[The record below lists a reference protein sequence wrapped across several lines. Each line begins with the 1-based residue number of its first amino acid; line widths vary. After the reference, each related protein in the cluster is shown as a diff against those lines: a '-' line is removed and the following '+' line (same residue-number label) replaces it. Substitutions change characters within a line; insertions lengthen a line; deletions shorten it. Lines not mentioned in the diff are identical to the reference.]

1 MPTYT
6 TEAIRNVVL
15 LSHSGAGKTSLSEA
29 MLFNTGAVTRL
40 GKIDNGTTTSDY
52 DPEEIRRQ
60 ISINMSLLPLTW
72 EGNKINLIDT
82 PGYADFVVEVK
93 AGMSVADGAIIVVCA
108 ASGVEVGTEQVW
120 KYTTQANLPRM
131 VLIDKMDREN
141 ADFNRTLE
149 DLHSKFGRGFVPVQ
163 LPIGSHSKFE
173 GVIDLVG
180 WKAYIQGKEAEIPSS
195 LEEEAKSYYEK
206 LVEGVAEIDDDL
218 MTKYLEGEE
227 LTPEEIQKGLRQGA
241 KEGKLTPVLAG
252 SGSQNIGVT
261 QLMHAIVDYLPSPKE
276 RGGIQTADQKQTVEQ
291 DASAPLAAMVF
302 KTSVDPYVGKL
313 TCFRVY
319 SGSISSNS
327 QVWNSTQGQ
336 MERVGQLYM
345 LCGKTQ
351 EPVSEVIAGDIGSI
365 AKLAVTATGDTL
377 CAQSRP
383 ITLPGYAPPSPS
395 YTVALHPKTKAD
407 VDKMGTGV
415 TRLVEE
421 DPSLQQRREPD
432 TGEML
437 LSGMGDTHIE
447 VAIDRLQNKLGIGVE
462 PTTPKVPY
470 KETVTASANSEYKH
484 KKQTGGHGQYGHVLF
499 ELEPLPRDS
508 GFEFGS
514 RVVGGRVPKNYIP
527 AVEKG
532 VMEARQEGVIAG
544 YPVVDVKVTLY
555 DGSSHPVDSSE
566 MAFKIAGSHALK
578 KGLSAAQPILLEPI
592 VRLEVTVPETY
603 TGDIVGDLN
612 TKRARV
618 LGMNPDDGKQII
630 EAHAPLAE
638 VQRYAI
644 DLRSMTQGRGSYI
657 MQFSHYEEVPAHLSQ
672 KIVEE
677 RQAEKNQ

>member
-120 KYTTQANLPRM
+120 KYTTEANLPRM

-149 DLHSKFGRGFVPVQ
+149 DLHNKFGRGFVPVQ

-180 WKAYIQGKEAEIPSS
+180 WKAHIQGKEAEIPSS

-252 SGSQNIGVT
+252 SGSQNVGVA

-276 RGGIQTADQKQTVEQ
+276 RGGIQTADQKQTVKP
-291 DASAPLAAMVF
+291 DTSAPLAAMVF

-345 LCGKTQ
+345 LRGKTQ

-377 CAQSRP
+377 CTQSQP
-383 ITLPGYAPPSPS
+383 TTLPGYAPPSPS

-508 GFEFGS
+508 GFEFGD

-566 MAFKIAGSHALK
+566 MAFKIAASHALK
-578 KGLSAAQPILLEPI
+578 KGLSAAQPVLLEPV

-657 MQFSHYEEVPAHLSQ
+657 MEFSHYEEVPAHLSQ

-677 RQAEKNQ
+677 RQAQKNQ